1 VTRTLLC
8 DLDDTLF
15 DHSGA
20 TRDALAVVRASAPAF
35 HAWTLEQFDRHH
47 RVILE
52 TLHLQVLAGRWTV
65 EEARVERFRQLLAAV
80 GRRVAGGRIG

>member
-20 TRDALAVVRASAPAF
+20 TREALAVVRAQTAAF
-35 HAWTLEQFDRHH
+35 QRWSLDEFDRHH
-47 RVILE
+47 RVVLE
-52 TLHLQVLAGRWTV
+52 APVRAIRWSDDGV
-65 EEARVERFRQLLAAV
+65 AV
-80 GRRVAGGRIG
+80 